1 MILPTAPLI
10 LFLCTMGAIAFNTQR
25 MAEQLESGKMT
36 EGKEVGH
43 PRSTDSPIIGIISAW
58 TELLP
63 SMTTCAAAI
72 LGCDF
77 CHHFLAT
84 YNRTLEVLETV
95 LVMFLS
101 LTLSNAMIGEE
112 ISIPCKQ
119 SPLI

>member
-1 MILPTAPLI
+1 MIIPTAPLI
-10 LFLCTMGAIAFNTQR
+10 LFLCTTSAIAFKMQS
-25 MAEQLESGKMT
+25 MAEQLESGKIK

-43 PRSTDSPIIGIISAW
+43 PRSTDSPITGIISAW

-63 SMTTCAAAI
+63 SLTTCAAAI

-95 LVMFLS
+95 LVNFLS
-101 LTLSNAMIGEE
+101 FTLSKAMI
-112 ISIPCKQ
+112 
-119 SPLI
+119 